1 MLCKS
6 YELIMEKTKHD
17 FADLQNFRNMVVK
30 SAEKY
35 GDKDFYIYKNGKEEV
50 HYSYNKLKSDCEH
63 FGTALNTLELGG
75 CHIAVIGETA
85 AKNTVTYIATV
96 ATGGVIVPID
106 KETSVEQIINFL
118 NLSEC
123 SAVVYSSQFDGALSG
138 AADKLPNIRFFVPMS
153 GNDDVDS
160 SLPNPPR
167 VLSFDDMLALGSQAM
182 ENGDNSY
189 YSCETDMEKMC
200 AILFTSGTTG
210 TSKGVMLSQKNIC
223 SAVYASAMTTPY
235 DEMTKIVSVLP
246 QHHTYEMTCCHLAA
260 AYIGATVFIND
271 SLKYVM
277 RNFAAFKPNALV
289 LVPLFIETVYKRIKE
304 EIKKKGMEKKV
315 AVGMKIANAALKVGI
330 DLRGKLFSQITAAL
344 GGEVKSIISGGA
356 PISPS
361 ILKDFYTYG
370 ITIYEGYGITEC
382 APLVSCNPPGVK
394 PRFGSVGLPVYSV
407 TVKID
412 KNDDEETGEILVKGD
427 NVMLGYYKN
436 EEATKEVFTE
446 DGWFRTGDIGYVDK
460 DGYIFIT
467 GRKKNVIILS
477 NGKNV
482 FPEELEEHLSHCE
495 LIKEAIAIGRADESG
510 EIAIT
515 ALVYPDYDK
524 LEGKTEEEIE
534 IIIKDAVNN
543 VNRTLPSFKH
553 MTEVEVM
560 KEEFI
565 KSSSKKIKR
574 FLYK

>member
-1 MLCKS
+1 MK
-6 YELIMEKTKHD
+6 KTER
-17 FADLQNFRNMVVK
+17 NFIKPANLRDMVVT
-30 SAEKY
+30 SAEKF
-35 GDKDFYIYKNGKEEV
+35 GDKDLYIYKNGKEEV
-50 HYSYNKLKSDCEH
+50 HYSYNQLKTDCER
-63 FGTALNTLELGG
+63 FGTALYTLEIAGR
-75 CHIAVIGETA
+75 HIAVIGETSL
-85 AKNTVTYIATV
+85 KNTVTYTGTV
-96 ATGGVIVPID
+96 AAGGVIVPID

-118 NLSEC
+118 NVAEC
-123 SAVVYSSQFDGALSG
+123 AAVVYSSQFDGAITA
-138 AADKLPNIRFFVPMS
+138 AADKLPNLRFFISMS
-153 GNDDVDS
+153 GNDSVDS
-160 SLPNPPR
+160 TLPHNPQ
-167 VLSFDDMLALGSQAM
+167 VMSWEDVLALGGQSI
-182 ENGDNSY
+182 ENGDDSY
-189 YSCETDMEKMC
+189 YSYQPDIDKMC

-210 TSKGVMLSQKNIC
+210 TSKGVMLSEKNIC
-223 SAVYASAMTTPY
+223 TAIHASAMTVPY
-235 DEMTKIVSVLP
+235 DETTKLVSVLP
-246 QHHTYEMTCCHLAA
+246 QHHTYEMTCGQFTAIF
-260 AYIGATVFIND
+260 IGATICIND
-271 SLKYVM
+271 SLKYVV
-277 RNFAAFKPNALV
+277 RNFAAYKPNALV
-289 LVPLFIETVYKRIKE
+289 LVPLFIETVYKKIKE
-304 EIKKKGMEKKV
+304 EIRKKGMEKKV
-315 AVGMKIANAALKVGI
+315 AFGMNLANTALKVGI
-330 DLRGKLFSQITAAL
+330 DIRGKLFSQITAAL
-344 GGEVKSIISGGA
+344 GGNVKSIISGGA

-382 APLVSCNPPGVK
+382 APLVSCNPPGIK
-394 PRFGSVGLPVYSV
+394 PRFGSVGLPVCGV

-446 DGWFRTGDIGYVDK
+446 DGWFRTGDIGYVDN

-482 FPEELEEHLSHCE
+482 FPEELEEHLSHCD
-495 LIKEAIAIGRADESG
+495 LIKEAIAIGRTDENG

-534 IIIKDAVNN
+534 IIIKDAVND

-553 MTEVEVM
+553 MTEVEVL

>member
-1 MLCKS
+1 MKRNIP
-6 YELIMEKTKHD
+6 ELT
-17 FADLQNFRNMVVK
+17 NFRDMVVA

-35 GDKDFYIYKNGKEEV
+35 GEKDIYIYKEGKGEV
-50 HYSYNKLKSDCEH
+50 HYSYNMLKSDCEH
-63 FGTALNTLELGG
+63 FGTALNTLEIAGQ
-75 CHIAVIGETA
+75 HIAVIGETS

-106 KETSVEQIINFL
+106 RETSVEQIINFL

-123 SAVVYSSQFDGALSG
+123 VAVVYSSQFDGALTG
-138 AADKLPNIRFFVPMS
+138 AADKLPNIRFFIPMS
-153 GNDDVDS
+153 GNDSVDS
-160 SLPNPPR
+160 TLPSNPQ
-167 VLSFDDMLALGSQAM
+167 VLSWNDTLALGAQSM
-182 ENGDNSY
+182 ENGDDSY
-189 YSCETDMEKMC
+189 YSFPTDMEKMC

-223 SAVYASAMTTPY
+223 TAIYASAMTVPY
-235 DEMTKIVSVLP
+235 DETTRLVSVLP
-246 QHHTYEMTCCHLAA
+246 QHHTYEMTCAQLTA
-260 AYIGATVFIND
+260 IFLGASVFIND

-277 RNFAAFKPNALV
+277 RNFASFKPNALV
-289 LVPLFIETVYKRIKE
+289 LVPLFIETVHKRIKE

-315 AVGMKIANAALKVGI
+315 SAGMTIANAALKVGI

-361 ILKDFYTYG
+361 ILRDFYTYG

-382 APLVSCNPPGVK
+382 APLVSCNPPGEK

-412 KNDDEETGEILVKGD
+412 KSDEEETGEILVKGD

-446 DGWFRTGDIGYVDK
+446 DGWFKTGDIGYVDK

-495 LIKEAIAIGRADESG
+495 LIKEAIAIGRPDESG
-510 EIAIT
+510 ETAIT

-524 LEGKTEEEIE
+524 LSGKTEEEIE
-534 IIIKDAVNN
+534 IIIRDAVND

>member
-1 MLCKS
+1 MAKIKRIMP
-6 YELIMEKTKHD
+6 ELTNLRD
-17 FADLQNFRNMVVK
+17 MVVA

-35 GDKDFYIYKNGKEEV
+35 GDKDLYIYKNGKEEV
-50 HYSYNKLKSDCEH
+50 HYSYNDLKSDCER
-63 FGTALNTLELGG
+63 FGTALNTLGIAGE
-75 CHIAVIGETA
+75 HIAVIGETSV
-85 AKNTVTYIATV
+85 KNTVTYIATV
-96 ATGGVIVPID
+96 AVGGVIVPID

-118 NLSEC
+118 NVSEC
-123 SAVVYSSQFDGALSG
+123 SAVVYSAQFDGALSA
-138 AADKLPNIRFFVPMS
+138 AADKLPNLRFFIPMS
-153 GNDDVDS
+153 GNDEVDS
-160 SLPNPPR
+160 ALPHNPQ
-167 VLSFDDMLALGSQAM
+167 VLSFEDTLALGGQTM
-182 ENGDNSY
+182 ENGDGSY
-189 YSCETDMEKMC
+189 YSGEPDMEKMC

-210 TSKGVMLSQKNIC
+210 TSKGVMLSEKNLCTAI
-223 SAVYASAMTTPY
+223 YASAMTVPY
-235 DEMTKIVSVLP
+235 DETTTLVSVLP
-246 QHHTYEMTCCHLAA
+246 QHHTYEMTCAHLTA
-260 AYIGATVFIND
+260 IFLGASVFIND

-277 RNFAAFKPNALV
+277 RNFASFKPNALV
-289 LVPLFIETVYKRIKE
+289 LVPLFIETVHKRIRE

-315 AVGMKIANAALKVGI
+315 AAGMTIANAALKVGI
-330 DLRGKLFSQITAAL
+330 DVRGKLFSQITAAL
-344 GGEVKSIISGGA
+344 GGNVKSIISGGA

-361 ILKDFYTYG
+361 ILKNFYTYG

-394 PRFGSVGLPVYSV
+394 PHFGSVGLPVWGV

-412 KNDDEETGEILVKGD
+412 KSENEETGEILVKGD

-446 DGWFRTGDIGYVDK
+446 DGWFKTGDIGYVDK

-495 LIKEAIAIGRADESG
+495 LVKEAIAIGRPDENG

-524 LEGKTEEEIE
+524 LQGKTEEEIE
-534 IIIKDAVNN
+534 IIIKDAVND

>member
-1 MLCKS
+1 MSRIK
-6 YELIMEKTKHD
+6 
-17 FADLQNFRNMVVK
+17 RNIQEVKNLRDMVVNTA
-30 SAEKY
+30 SSFGEKDLY
-35 GDKDFYIYKNGKEEV
+35 VYKENKEEF
-50 HYSYNKLKSDCEH
+50 HYTYNMFKSDCEH
-63 FGTALNTLELGG
+63 FGTALNTLGISG
-75 CHIAVIGETA
+75 SNVAVIGETSH
-85 AKNTVTYIATV
+85 KNTVTYIATI
-96 ATGGVIVPID
+96 ATGNVIVPID
-106 KETSVEQIINFL
+106 RETSVEQIINFL
-118 NLSEC
+118 NLAEC
-123 SAVVYSSQFDGALSG
+123 VAVVYSAQFGGTLTAM
-138 AADKLPNIRFFVPMS
+138 AKQLPNIRFFIPMS

-160 SLPNPPR
+160 TLPNAPQ
-167 VLSFDDMLALGSQAM
+167 VLCWNDFLSLGAQSM
-182 ENGDNSY
+182 NNGDDSY
-189 YSCETDMEKMC
+189 YSYTPDLEKMC

-210 TSKGVMLSQKNIC
+210 TSKGVMLSEKNLCAAI
-223 SAVYASAMTTPY
+223 YASAMTVPY
-235 DEMTKIVSVLP
+235 DSNTRLVSVLP
-246 QHHTYEMTCCHLAA
+246 QHHTYEMTCGHLTAIH
-260 AYIGATVFIND
+260 IGVSSYIND

-277 RNFAAFKPNALV
+277 RNFAYYKPTALL
-289 LVPLFIETVYKRIKE
+289 LVPLFVETVYKRIRE

-315 AVGMKIANAALKVGI
+315 AMGMKLANAAMALKVDI
-330 DLRGKLFSQITAAL
+330 REKLFSQITKAL
-344 GGEVKSIISGGA
+344 GGNVESIICGGA

-382 APLVSCNPPGVK
+382 APLIACNPPGIK
-394 PRFGSVGLPVYSV
+394 PRFGSVGLAVHGV

-412 KNDDEETGEILVKGD
+412 TNGDEKTGEILVKGD

-436 EEATKEVFTE
+436 EEATKQVFTE
-446 DGWFRTGDIGYVDK
+446 DGWFKTGDIGYVDK

-495 LIKEAIAIGRADESG
+495 LIKEAIAIGRADEKG

-524 LEGKTEEEIE
+524 LADKTEEEIE
-534 IIIKDAVNN
+534 EIIRAAVND

-553 MTEVEVM
+553 MTEVEIM

-565 KSSSKKIKR
+565 KSTSKKIKR
-574 FLYK
+574 YLYK